1 MSDFDQYARHFSA
14 GMKVGVGIPLPNAD
28 IFRDWAVIRELDED
42 LVSLQLS
49 RDALPEQVSLHIGQI
64 LEIRGGADN
73 AGFCVRAIIVDEGSA
88 RELMLRLIGE
98 VVSDE
103 LREFY
108 RIDAFLPVTYYLTH
122 EQRPDVLEKQWHG
135 RRLDRLESEQHH
147 RQQQWGRRS
156 IGEGDELPNERQMDH
171 PDVSLQTSM
180 PLAANISGGGIRI
193 VTHQGFTTGEYVL
206 LEIFVP
212 SPRHIVDAVARV
224 AFANPV
230 SASNSE
236 QESFDTG
243 LQFVFIHEH
252 DRDAIIK
259 YISGIQLDRI
269 RKMRETY
276 LYDAAETGPE
286 PSLSGID
293 WALFFRRGVVWLG
306 AAGVAWLLVGYLRG
320 YAVSHPKNEIQQL
333 FESGI
338 KRYLESNK

>member
-14 GMKVGVGIPLPNAD
+14 GMKVGVGIPLPNAAVY
-28 IFRDWAVIRELDED
+28 RDWAVIRDLNED
-42 LVSLQLS
+42 LISLQLS
-49 RDALPEQVSLHIGQI
+49 RDTLPEQVSLHIGQI

-73 AGFCVRAIIVDEGSA
+73 AGFCVRAIIVDEGYA

-108 RIDAFLPVTYYLTH
+108 RIDAFLPVKYYLTH

-135 RRLDRLESEQHH
+135 RRLDRLESERHL
-147 RQQQWGRRS
+147 RQQQWGHR
-156 IGEGDELPNERQMDH
+156 ITGEGGELPNERHLDN
-171 PDVSLQTSM
+171 PDDSWQTIV

-230 SASNSE
+230 SAGNSE
-236 QESFDTG
+236 PESFDTG

-252 DRDAIIK
+252 DRDAVIK

-269 RKMRETY
+269 RQMRQTY
-276 LYDAAETGPE
+276 LADTAEAETE
-286 PSLSGID
+286 PPRLS
-293 WALFFRRGVVWLG
+293 WQVVVKRMAVVLA
-306 AAGVAWLLVGYLRG
+306 AAGAVLLLAGYLRG
-320 YAVSHPKNEIQQL
+320 YMEGHPKNEIGEI
-333 FESGI
+333 FENGI
-338 KRYLESNK
+338 RRYMEQRK